1 MRAAPGAAS
10 GAASGEGSETGEA
23 ASGAASGKEAAA
35 FFGGGAMAMGT
46 PLQGAT
52 GTAPTPGAD
61 LARSALPVD
70 LATKPGASAGP
81 ADDAD
86 EAPGPATSSAN
97 ARDAAMACQNATPGP
112 SSASATAST
121 TALSAARRAFR
132 RLSLTLC

>member
-35 FFGGGAMAMGT
+35 FGGGAMTTGT

-52 GTAPTPGAD
+52 GTAPAD

-70 LATKPGASAGP
+70 LATEPGADSAGP

-97 ARDAAMACQNATPGP
+97 ARDAAMACQYDWPGP

>member
-52 GTAPTPGAD
+52 GTAPAD

-70 LATKPGASAGP
+70 LATEPGADSAGP

-97 ARDAAMACQNATPGP
+97 ARDAAMACQNAWPGP